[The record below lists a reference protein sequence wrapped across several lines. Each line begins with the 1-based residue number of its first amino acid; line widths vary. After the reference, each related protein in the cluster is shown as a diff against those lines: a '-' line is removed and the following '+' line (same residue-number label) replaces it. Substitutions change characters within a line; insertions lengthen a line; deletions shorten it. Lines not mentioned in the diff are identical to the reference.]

1 MKEVPQNEK
10 ERAIVVGLVTRKI
23 HKRQAE
29 EYLDELTLLADTA
42 GATVVHRI
50 MQERNSVD
58 PALYI
63 GKGKVEQIAQL
74 VEDDDI
80 PSVIFDDDLSP
91 AQVHNLEVAIKRKI
105 LDRSGLILQIFARRA
120 RSNESRT
127 QVELAQLQYLL
138 PRLTRQWTH
147 LSKQFGG
154 IGTKG
159 PGETQI
165 ETDRRMIRQRISHL
179 EKKLEKIGLQR
190 ETRRC
195 EHCHHER
202 E

>member
-23 HKRQAE
+23 HKSQAE

-105 LDRSGLILQIFARRA
+105 LDRSGLILQIFAPV
-120 RSNESRT
+120 S
-127 QVELAQLQYLL
+127 Y
-138 PRLTRQWTH
+138 TH
-147 LSKQFGG
+147 L
-154 IGTKG
+154 
-159 PGETQI
+159 
-165 ETDRRMIRQRISHL
+165 RAH
-179 EKKLEKIGLQR
+179 
-190 ETRRC
+190 ETR
-195 EHCHHER
+195 HDL
-202 E
+202 